1 VIIEFDSS
9 FTKSLSKLLDANLK
23 LKIREIIEEATA
35 ANKLAEIKNVKKMK
49 GYKTYYRIKSG
60 DYRIGFELV
69 DNTTVYFIIV
79 AHRKDIYNIF
89 P

>member
-1 VIIEFDSS
+1 MIIEFDSS